1 MGQDETDGRGR
12 SVERPNS
19 GRRLN
24 ATIVVGRLKD
34 HGAANYQFRP
44 DQDPSYYVRLLT
56 DRGEKVLWGKDLK
69 RAIQSSTTKP
79 RAGDIVGAQRIG
91 RETVTITDR
100 RREADGSVTSQ
111 TEHHA
116 HRTRWRVEKV
126 KFFAD
131 RARLARQVRDEHTD
145 ARDAVREHPELKS
158 TFLTVRA
165 AREFADRRIADPHD
179 RERFLELVRGAMANS
194 VKRGEPLPSV
204 QMKEK
209 PAKTPQRPAKPRD
222 DEPTR

>member
-1 MGQDETDGRGR
+1 MD
-12 SVERPNS
+12 RPS
-19 GRRLN
+19 SRRRLD
-24 ATIVVGRLKD
+24 AAIVVGRLQG
-34 HGAANYQFRP
+34 HGSANYQFRG

-69 RAIQSSTTKP
+69 RAIESSSTKP
-79 RAGDIVGAQRIG
+79 RIGDIVGAQRIG
-91 RETVTITDR
+91 REAVTITDR
-100 RREADGSVTSQ
+100 RRDAEGSVTSQ
-111 TEHHA
+111 SEHLA

-131 RARLARQVRDEHTD
+131 RARLARQVRDEHAD
-145 ARDAVREHPELKS
+145 AREAVRSHPELKS

-165 AREFADRRIADPHD
+165 AEEFADRRIADPGD

-194 VKRGEPLPSV
+194 VKHGELLPSV

-209 PAKTPQRPAKPRD
+209 PEKASQRPPKPRD
-222 DEPTR
+222 EEPTR

>member
-1 MGQDETDGRGR
+1 MD
-12 SVERPNS
+12 RPS
-19 GRRLN
+19 SRRRLD
-24 ATIVVGRLKD
+24 AAVVIGRLQG
-34 HGAANYQFRP
+34 HGSANYQFRS

-56 DRGEKVLWGKDLK
+56 DRGEKVLWGKDLR
-69 RAIQSSTTKP
+69 RAIESSSTQP
-79 RAGDIVGAQRIG
+79 RIGDIVGAQRIG
-91 RETVTITDR
+91 RDAVTITDR
-100 RREADGSVTSQ
+100 RRDAEGGVTSQ
-111 TEHHA
+111 SEHHA

-145 ARDAVREHPELKS
+145 AREAVRAHPELKS

-165 AREFADRRIADPHD
+165 AEEFADRRIADPRD

-194 VKRGEPLPSV
+194 VKRGELLPSV
-204 QMKEK
+204 QMKGKPEK
-209 PAKTPQRPAKPRD
+209 VPPRPPKPRD

>member
-1 MGQDETDGRGR
+1 
-12 SVERPNS
+12 VAERPNS
-19 GRRLN
+19 RRRVD
-24 ATIVVGRLKD
+24 ATIVVGRLKE
-34 HGAANYQFRP
+34 HGAANYQFRA

-69 RAIQSSTTKP
+69 RAIESSSTQ
-79 RAGDIVGAQRIG
+79 ASVGDIVGAQRIG
-91 RETVTITDR
+91 REAVTITDR
-100 RREADGSVTSQ
+100 RRGADGSVTSQ
-111 TEHHA
+111 SEHQA
-116 HRTRWRVEKV
+116 HRTRWRVERV

-131 RARLARQVRDEHTD
+131 RARLARQVRDEHAD
-145 ARDAVREHPELKS
+145 ARDAVRAHPELKS

-165 AREFADRRIADPHD
+165 AEEFADRRIADPRD

-209 PAKTPQRPAKPRD
+209 PEKVPQRPPKPRGD
-222 DEPTR
+222 GPTR

>member
-1 MGQDETDGRGR
+1 
-12 SVERPNS
+12 VAERPNTR
-19 GRRLN
+19 GRFD

-34 HGAANYQFRP
+34 HGPANYQFRI
-44 DQDPSYYVRLLT
+44 DQDPSYYLRLLT

-69 RAIQSSTTKP
+69 RAIDSSSTQP
-79 RAGDIVGAQRIG
+79 QPGDVVGAQRIG

-100 RREADGSVTSQ
+100 RRDADGSVTSQ
-111 TEHHA
+111 SEHHA

-131 RARLARQVRDEHTD
+131 RARLARQVRDEHAD
-145 ARDAVREHPELKS
+145 AREAVRAHPELKS

-165 AREFADRRIADPHD
+165 AEEFADRRIADPRD

-194 VKRGEPLPSV
+194 VKQGELVPSV
-204 QMKEK
+204 KMKEK
-209 PAKTPQRPAKPRD
+209 PEKSAPRPPKPR

>member
-1 MGQDETDGRGR
+1 MD
-12 SVERPNS
+12 RPS
-19 GRRLN
+19 SRRRLD
-24 ATIVVGRLKD
+24 AAIVVGRLQG
-34 HGAANYQFRP
+34 HGSANYQFRS

-69 RAIQSSTTKP
+69 RAIESSNTQP
-79 RAGDIVGAQRIG
+79 RIGDTVGAQRIG
-91 RETVTITDR
+91 REAVTITDR
-100 RREADGSVTSQ
+100 RRDAEGSVTTQS
-111 TEHHA
+111 EHHA

-145 ARDAVREHPELKS
+145 ARDAVRAHPELKS

-165 AREFADRRIADPHD
+165 AEEFAERRIADPGD
-179 RERFLELVRGAMANS
+179 RQRFLELVRGAMANS
-194 VKRGEPLPSV
+194 VKRGELLPSV
-204 QMKEK
+204 QMKGSPEK
-209 PAKTPQRPAKPRD
+209 VSQPPPKPRD

>member
-1 MGQDETDGRGR
+1 
-12 SVERPNS
+12 VERPNS
-19 GRRLN
+19 RRRLDE
-24 ATIVVGRLKD
+24 AIVVGRLQG
-34 HGAANYQFRP
+34 HGSANYQFRS

-69 RAIQSSTTKP
+69 RAIESSSTQP
-79 RAGDIVGAQRIG
+79 RIGDIVGAQRIG
-91 RETVTITDR
+91 REVVTITDR
-100 RREADGSVTSQ
+100 RRDAEGSVTSQ
-111 TEHHA
+111 SEHHA

-131 RARLARQVRDEHTD
+131 RARLARRVRDEHTD
-145 ARDAVREHPELKS
+145 AREAVRAHPELKS

-165 AREFADRRIADPHD
+165 AEEFADRRIADPRD

-194 VKRGEPLPSV
+194 VKRGELLPSF

-209 PAKTPQRPAKPRD
+209 PGTVPQRPPKPRE

>member
-1 MGQDETDGRGR
+1 
-12 SVERPNS
+12 VERPNS
-19 GRRLN
+19 RRRLD
-24 ATIVVGRLKD
+24 AAIVVGRLQG
-34 HGAANYQFRP
+34 HGSANYQFRS

-69 RAIQSSTTKP
+69 RAIESSSTQP
-79 RAGDIVGAQRIG
+79 RIGDIVGAQRIG
-91 RETVTITDR
+91 REVVTITDR
-100 RREADGSVTSQ
+100 RRDAEGSVTSQ
-111 TEHHA
+111 SEHHA

-131 RARLARQVRDEHTD
+131 RARLARRVRDEHTD
-145 ARDAVREHPELKS
+145 AREAVRAHPELKS

-165 AREFADRRIADPHD
+165 AEEFADRRIADPRD

-194 VKRGEPLPSV
+194 VKRGELLPSV

-209 PAKTPQRPAKPRD
+209 PGTVPQRPPKPRE

>member
-1 MGQDETDGRGR
+1 
-12 SVERPNS
+12 VAERPNTR
-19 GRRLN
+19 GRFD

-34 HGAANYQFRP
+34 HGAANYQFRI
-44 DQDPSYYVRLLT
+44 DQDPSYYLRLLT

-69 RAIQSSTTKP
+69 RAIESSSTQAQT
-79 RAGDIVGAQRIG
+79 GDVVGAQRVG

-100 RREADGSVTSQ
+100 RRDPDGSVTSQ
-111 TEHHA
+111 SEHHA

-131 RARLARQVRDEHTD
+131 RARLARQVRDEHAD
-145 ARDAVREHPELKS
+145 AREAVRAHPELKS

-165 AREFADRRIADPHD
+165 AEEFADRRIADPRD
-179 RERFLELVRGAMANS
+179 RERFLEFVRGAMANS

-204 QMKEK
+204 QIKDK
-209 PAKTPQRPAKPRD
+209 PAKGPQLRPKSRD